1 MRGDEPDTLSVMEAI
16 PMTPRPDLNGLRVQM
31 YGDPN
36 VYLID
41 EGLKRWIPSPAVMA
55 QLFTLGANWTYKY
68 DPASSSV
75 VLDLSVNEID
85 DGLPIPDDC
94 LLFMAADSPKVFLRD
109 HDAGGKQIERWITS
123 PAAMDRFQFDWAKIN
138 HWNVPLEDVGLP
150 DGPDIS
156 YP

>member
-1 MRGDEPDTLSVMEAI
+1 MEAI
-16 PMTPRPDLNGLRVQM
+16 TMTPRPDLNGLRVQM

-68 DPASSSV
+68 DPTSSSV